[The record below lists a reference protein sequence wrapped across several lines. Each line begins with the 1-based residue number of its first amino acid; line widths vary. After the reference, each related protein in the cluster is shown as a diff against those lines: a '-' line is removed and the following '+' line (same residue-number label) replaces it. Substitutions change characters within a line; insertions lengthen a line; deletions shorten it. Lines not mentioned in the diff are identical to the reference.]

1 MKLIVSLT
9 FIFAL
14 ASGWASEKQALV
26 IIDMQPDFIERQG
39 VHKKP
44 ENKKRLKEVL
54 AHQEMLI
61 ASAKATQTPII
72 FIEYEGQGQTHSA
85 LRSAVGDYAN
95 VSTFKKDTSDVF
107 DTRNSF
113 RGELEAHL
121 QENGIKDLLIAGAN
135 GGACVRQSIEGAL
148 MRDYNV
154 IASSNGIADFNY
166 DPFIYPYVSEY
177 DFSKH
182 CPSCGPRYRQVH
194 DPLVMA
200 LEMIRSTSPE
210 TSERIDDS
218 ARGGMGLLESK
229 DIWFDYIKSRLA
241 PGAGAGNER

>member
-1 MKLIVSLT
+1 MT

-39 VHKKP
+39 VHNKP
-44 ENKKRLKEVL
+44 ANKKSLKEVL

-61 ASAKATQTPII
+61 ASAKASQTPII
-72 FIEYEGQGQTHSA
+72 FIEYDGYGQTHSA

-95 VSTFKKDTSDVF
+95 VNTFKKSTSGMF
-107 DTRNSF
+107 DSRNSF
-113 RGELEAHL
+113 RGELEDHL

-135 GGACVRQSIEGAL
+135 GGACVEQSIEGAL
-148 MRDYNV
+148 FQNYNV
-154 IASSNGIADFNY
+154 IASSRGIADFNY

-200 LEMIRSTSPE
+200 LEMIRSASPE
-210 TSERIDDS
+210 ISESINNS

-229 DIWFDYIKSRLA
+229 DIWFDYMKSRLA